1 MSARPQLFTGLLF
14 GLSGCLV
21 DQGARLLLGRLSQL
35 SIPQREG
42 SVPVCSD
49 PRLLEAGLW
58 TIGLATSG
66 AQCGLSL
73 SDWQSLTPADQKSLR
88 TVATLELYRLGAHS
102 VIDDLGDLSTCLDDL
117 ARRRAKGEK
126 P

>member
-49 PRLLEAGLW
+49 PRLLEAGLRAGLW

-73 SDWQSLTPADQKSLR
+73 SDWQSLTPWPPWSCTAWAPTR
-88 TVATLELYRLGAHS
+88 
-102 VIDDLGDLSTCLDDL
+102 
-117 ARRRAKGEK
+117 
-126 P
+126 